1 MLQLEDLHFAY
12 PKKAPLF
19 SGIDFS
25 LRPGGIYGLLGKNG
39 AGKTTLLKLSL
50 GLLFPERG
58 ESRLFDG
65 PAERRD
71 PACLAEVAFVP
82 ENFAVPP
89 VSVAEYI
96 HLYGAYYPRFDQ
108 GLMERYLRAFELE
121 ETMRLPA
128 VSYGQKKKLLLAFAL
143 ATNARLVVLDEPTNG
158 LDIPSKRVFRKVCAE
173 AIDDARAFI
182 ISTHQVRDVQNLID
196 PIVILHNGKVLFNHS
211 VEEIESALTLRRRDS
226 APSEALYSQKEMGA
240 YLSLEAGGE
249 GEEEIDL
256 EFLFEAVMSNPA
268 EIEETISVSGGV
280 R

>member
-96 HLYGAYYPRFDQ
+96 HLHGAYYPRFDQ